1 MRILVT
7 VSIAASIALSWISF
21 SHAASELLADRNSA
35 RIDRLERV
43 IDGLDQ
49 RVRQL
54 EAEKSGKNAA
64 VKPAMD
70 LLVGGWQCTNSIQ
83 TRNLTFTGNGQVVIE
98 EPTLGN
104 ITKAT
109 WTRLDAERISIA
121 GSVQYE
127 IRFNNANEFEL
138 TEVNRRSTAT
148 CQRQQ

>member
-1 MRILVT
+1 MRMLATFAVAT
-7 VSIAASIALSWISF
+7 SIALSWISF
-21 SHAASELLADRNSA
+21 SHAAEEVLADRNSA
-35 RIDRLERV
+35 RIDRLERI

-54 EAEKSGKNAA
+54 ESEKSGKGSA
-64 VKPAMD
+64 VKPAGD
-70 LLVGGWQCTNSIQ
+70 SLVGGWQCTNSIQ
-83 TRNLTFTGNGQVVIE
+83 TRNLTFLANGQVVIE

-148 CQRQQ
+148 CQRQ